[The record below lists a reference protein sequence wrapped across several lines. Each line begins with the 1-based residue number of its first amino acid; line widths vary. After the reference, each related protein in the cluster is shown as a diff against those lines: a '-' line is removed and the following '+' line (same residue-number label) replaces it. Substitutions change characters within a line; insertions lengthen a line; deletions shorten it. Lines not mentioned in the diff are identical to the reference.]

1 MAWRD
6 RLQAA
11 SFRGVPFEYRSDDLS
26 GIGRRNQ
33 AHEYPKRDQGYI
45 EDMGRSLESID
56 LEAILIGPDYLDRLE
71 PLLKALRAE
80 GPGEL
85 VHPFYGRMQVVA
97 DPGCRVRHSF
107 EEGGMCRI
115 SLTFLEAGDNK
126 YPAAQEIPSLRVIGF
141 ADRVQA
147 IATTRFSDVF
157 SVDGMPEWVRDD
169 ALSDI
174 GRIVGAAQTVYR
186 RVGSAQWTDLL
197 GDAAGLAGGLFG
209 LFQGGTGMEGLQ
221 MAKQFSQQT
230 RVVSRGVLS
239 SAAQRQSRDN
249 SKALLDLVT
258 AGSIAQAARDI
269 VAVEAPIYDDLQQW
283 RRELTTVVD
292 REVERPDLPQAS
304 FEALADVR
312 SEVSRYVLSESAS
325 ASRLRTYVP
334 PTTLPAV
341 VLAYDLYED
350 AGRSDEL
357 VQRNGL
363 RHPGFVPPEP
373 LKVLSA

>member
-1 MAWRD
+1 
-6 RLQAA
+6 
-11 SFRGVPFEYRSDDLS
+11 
-26 GIGRRNQ
+26 
-33 AHEYPKRDQGYI
+33 
-45 EDMGRSLESID
+45 
-56 LEAILIGPDYLDRLE
+56 
-71 PLLKALRAE
+71 
-80 GPGEL
+80 
-85 VHPFYGRMQVVA
+85 MQVVA
-97 DPGCRVRHSF
+97 DPSSRVRHSF

-126 YPAAQEIPSLRVIGF
+126 YPVAQEIPSLRVSSF

-147 IATTRFSDVF
+147 IATARFSDVF
-157 SVDGMPEWVRDD
+157 SVAGMPEWVRDD

-174 GRIVGAAQTVYR
+174 SRIVGAAQTVYR
-186 RVGSAQWTDLL
+186 RVSSAQWTDLL
-197 GDAAGLAGGLFG
+197 GDAAGLASSLFG
-209 LFQGGTGMEGLQ
+209 LFQGGTGMAGLQ
-221 MAKQFSQQT
+221 IAKQFSQQP
-230 RVVSRGVLS
+230 RVVSSGLVGSTAQQQS
-239 SAAQRQSRDN
+239 SDN
-249 SKALLDLVT
+249 SKALLNLVT

-269 VAVEAPIYDDLQQW
+269 VAVEAPVYDDLQQW
-283 RRELTTVVD
+283 RRELIAVVD

-312 SEVSRYVLSESAS
+312 SEVSRYVLSESAT

-334 PTTLPAV
+334 RATLPAV